1 MSSNGIHSY
10 ESVIKYVIANSKTRC
25 DVFITHYGAGIRIF
39 SMVDNH
45 RRPFEPIE
53 NEFSKLNA
61 ACARADEVVARG
73 RRNGRGEVEG
83 GEEFER
89 GPDITSRK

>member
-1 MSSNGIHSY
+1 
-10 ESVIKYVIANSKTRC
+10 
-25 DVFITHYGAGIRIF
+25 
-39 SMVDNH
+39 MVDNH

-73 RRNGRGEVEG
+73 RRNGRGEVVG